1 MLKFT
6 NYMVTFREVPD
17 EISLCINIS
26 NCPNRCPGC
35 HSKELWEDIGEE
47 LTNEKLCSLIEK
59 NKGITC
65 VCFMGG
71 DSDPKRVEELCKLV
85 KTNFPALLTCW
96 YSGKRECSIDLSY
109 LNYLKLGPYIEQ
121 LGGLDHPTTN
131 QRFYEVEL
139 SRSTDDN
146 YNPEYGLFDITDK
159 FWK

>member
-1 MLKFT
+1 MIKFT
-6 NYMVTFREVPD
+6 DYMVTFREIPD

-47 LTNEKLCSLIEK
+47 LTDEKLHSLIAK
-59 NKGITC
+59 NEGITC

-85 KTNFPALLTCW
+85 KTNFPGLLTCW
-96 YSGKRECSIDLSY
+96 YSGKKENSIDLSY
-109 LNYLKLGPYIEQ
+109 LDYLKLGPYIEQ

-131 QRFYEVEL
+131 QRFYAVEL
-139 SRSTDDN
+139 SRSTDEN
-146 YNPEYGLFDITDK
+146 YNPEYGLIDITDK